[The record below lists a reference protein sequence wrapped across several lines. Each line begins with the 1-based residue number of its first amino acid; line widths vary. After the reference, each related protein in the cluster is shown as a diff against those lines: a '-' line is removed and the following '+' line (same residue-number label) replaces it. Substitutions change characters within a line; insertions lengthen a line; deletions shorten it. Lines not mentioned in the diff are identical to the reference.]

1 VPIARIRDVGIYHEV
16 HGEGE
21 PVLLIGGLG
30 SDVSMFAGMVR
41 RLSASCRVIA
51 FDNRGPGRTDT
62 PDARCSIPMMA
73 DDAVGLMDALA
84 VTSAHLVGIAMGGRI
99 ALDVA
104 LRYPDRVRGLVLV
117 SASARKPARPTLSA
131 PVRIAGGLR
140 SLPPFRAR
148 HPRPESA
155 PARQGDPSHSYDCT
169 ARLGQIHTP
178 VLILHGRRDR
188 TVPLRLAEE
197 MHDRI
202 AGSKLVTFDGGHR
215 FFYTRERDEF
225 AARVAAFVRPAPM
238 SSQTGPGQTG

>member
-1 VPIARIRDVGIYHEV
+1 VPFAHIRDVGIYHEV

-30 SDVSMFAGMVR
+30 SDVSMFAGLVR

-51 FDNRGPGRTDT
+51 FDNRGAGRADT
-62 PDARCSIPMMA
+62 PDAPCSIPLMA
-73 DDAVGLMDALA
+73 DDALGLMDALGI
-84 VTSAHLVGIAMGGRI
+84 TGAHLVGISVGGTI

-104 LRYPDRVRGLVLV
+104 LRSPDRVRGLVLV
-117 SASARKPARPTLSA
+117 SASARTPAKPALSA
-131 PVRIAGGLR
+131 PKRIAGGLR
-140 SLPPFRAR
+140 SLPPFRGR
-148 HPRPESA
+148 HRRS
-155 PARQGDPSHSYDCT
+155 PSRFYDYT
-169 ARLGQIHTP
+169 ARLGEIRTP

-215 FFYTRERDEF
+215 FFFARERDEF
-225 AARVAAFVRPAPM
+225 AERVAAFVHPHR
-238 SSQTGPGQTG
+238 